1 MPRCVVRWVKT
12 MGPAV
17 DAGEGNDM
25 SEHRANVTWA
35 RNGNDFNHESY
46 NRDHVLS
53 FENGIEIK
61 ASAAPAFQGNP
72 DCVDPEEA
80 LVGALSSC
88 HMLTF
93 LAIAAKKRLTV
104 ARYED
109 NAVGFLE
116 NNAEGRMAVT
126 RAILRPKVEWDGEK
140 TPSPEEIEKMHEKAH
155 RACFIANSVLTEV
168 SIEPR

>member
-1 MPRCVVRWVKT
+1 
-12 MGPAV
+12 
-17 DAGEGNDM
+17 M
-25 SEHRANVTWA
+25 SEHRANVKWA
-35 RNGNDFNHESY
+35 RNGGDFNVESY
-46 NRDHVLS
+46 NRDHAVT
-53 FENGIEIK
+53 FECGTEIK

-104 ARYED
+104 DHYED
-109 NAVGFLE
+109 HAVGVLE
-116 NNAEGRMAVT
+116 ENTEGRMAVT
-126 RAILRPKVEWDGEK
+126 RATLRPKVTWGGDK
-140 TPSPEEIEKMHEKAH
+140 TPTPEEVEKIHEKAH

-168 SIEPR
+168 SIESQ

>member
-1 MPRCVVRWVKT
+1 
-12 MGPAV
+12 
-17 DAGEGNDM
+17 M
-25 SEHRANVTWA
+25 SEHRANVQWA
-35 RNGNDFNHESY
+35 RDGGDFSAESY
-46 NRDHVLS
+46 NRDHVVT

-104 ARYED
+104 DSYED
-109 NAVGFLE
+109 NAVGTLDK
-116 NNAEGRMAVT
+116 NANGKMAVT
-126 RAILRPKVEWDGEK
+126 RATLRPKVVWGGDK
-140 TPSPEEIEKMHEKAH
+140 TPTPEEIEKMHEKAH
-155 RACFIANSVLTEV
+155 HACFIANSVLTEV
-168 SIEPR
+168 SIESR